1 MAEESNNSGATPH
14 PLNGSLWVGDLGSDV
29 SEQQLYEVFAQI
41 GQVQSV
47 RVCRDALTRRSLGYA
62 YVNYQSTA
70 DAVKGLEDLNHYE
83 LNGKA
88 IRVMPSQRDPSNRK
102 SGVGNI
108 FIKNLSPEV
117 DNKALYDTFSQFG
130 KILSSKI
137 ATGPGGESKGH
148 GFVQYEDEASAQAAI
163 DTVNGKELVG
173 QQVFVGP
180 FKRREDRD
188 TGVDKYTNLYVKNLD
203 ESVTDE
209 TLQEVF
215 GKFGSLSSAVVMK
228 DDDGK
233 SKGFGFVNYEKSE
246 DAHAAVEELNGYK
259 HEETNWEVTKA
270 QKKAEREAELK
281 AKFEKDK
288 REKQDK
294 LAESNLYIKNLD
306 DTQTDDKL
314 RQLFEEFGT
323 IMSCKVLRDPATGI
337 SRGVG
342 FVQLSTPE
350 EATKAISEMNTKL
363 VNNKPLYVAIAQK
376 KSDRQ
381 RRLKT
386 YFQQPQAN
394 FQNPQG
400 MGMGMPFYGPGP
412 QQNMNGPMGYG
423 YPNQYGG
430 GPMNGMGGNM
440 RPAYGA
446 PNGMPGGM
454 MPGMGRPPMMNNYN
468 NYGNYGNNNYGNYG
482 MPPMMQQPQPPMYGG
497 PGRGGMGPR
506 GRGQPAGRMGPGARG
521 PGRGART
528 GRGEGPMGMP
538 NMSSMGQGPMAG
550 PPQLA
555 GGPQLQMNGTTAS
568 AIHALPASLPGQS
581 SSSAL
586 TQKLA
591 ATQDSDVRR
600 TMLGEELYPLVLEME
615 PDLAGKITGML
626 LEMSEADVIAIIE
639 DRMACQDK
647 VGEAKRV
654 LIQSG
659 QVSGDENSSVADV
672 MAGLA
677 ISA

>member
-1 MAEESNNSGATPH
+1 MADNEPSTTPH
-14 PLNGSLWVGDLGSDV
+14 PLNGSLWVGDLGPDV

-62 YVNYQSTA
+62 YVNYQSVT

-83 LNGKA
+83 VNGKA

-108 FIKNLSPEV
+108 FIKVLKMTIWQ
-117 DNKALYDTFSQFG
+117 D
-130 KILSSKI
+130 LSSKI
-137 ATGPGGESKGH
+137 AIGPGGESKGH

-188 TGVDKYTNLYVKNLD
+188 TGVDKFTNLYVKNLD

-215 GKFGSLSSAVVMK
+215 GAIGALSSAVVMK
-228 DDDGK
+228 DDEGK

-246 DAHAAVEELNGYK
+246 DAHAAVEKLNGHK
-259 HEETNWEVTKA
+259 QGETEWE
-270 QKKAEREAELK
+270 
-281 AKFEKDK
+281 DK

-306 DTQTDDKL
+306 DSQTDDKL

-323 IMSCKVLRDPATGI
+323 IMSCKVLRDPNTGI

-350 EATKAISEMNTKL
+350 EATKAINEMNTKL

-412 QQNMNGPMGYG
+412 QTNMNGPMGYG

-430 GPMNGMGGNM
+430 PMSGMGGNM
-440 RPAYGA
+440 RPAYGT

-468 NYGNYGNNNYGNYG
+468 NYGNYGNNYGNYG
-482 MPPMMQQPQPPMYGG
+482 MPPMMQQPPPPMYGG

-506 GRGQPAGRMGPGARG
+506 GRGHPAGRMGPGARG
-521 PGRGART
+521 PARGGRG
-528 GRGEGPMGMP
+528 GRGDGPMGMP
-538 NMSSMGQGPMAG
+538 NMSSVGPGSMAG
-550 PPQLA
+550 PPQMA
-555 GGPQLQMNGTTAS
+555 GAPQLQMNGTSAS

-581 SSSAL
+581 ASAL

-591 ATQDSDVRR
+591 ATQDSDQRR
-600 TMLGEELYPLVLEME
+600 TMLGEELYPLVLNME

-626 LEMSEADVIAIIE
+626 LEMSEGDVIAIIE
-639 DRMACQDK
+639 DHVACQDK

-659 QVSGDENSSVADV
+659 QVPGDENSNVAGA